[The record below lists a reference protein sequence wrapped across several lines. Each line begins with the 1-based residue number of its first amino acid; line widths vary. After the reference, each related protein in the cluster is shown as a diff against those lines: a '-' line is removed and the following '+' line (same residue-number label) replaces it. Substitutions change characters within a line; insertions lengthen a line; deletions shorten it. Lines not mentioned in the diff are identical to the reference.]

1 MSEQFQN
8 TTMSEQIQNPIQ
20 QLYKE
25 ECFLMEV
32 LTHDFKPAVRLGCI
46 DNLVR
51 CKYLTLSKEY

>member
-25 ECFLMEV
+25 E
-32 LTHDFKPAVRLGCI
+32 
-46 DNLVR
+46 
-51 CKYLTLSKEY
+51 